1 VIYKVFLS
9 LKNACNGLKYCF
21 LTQRN
26 MVIHAVIGT
35 IVLVAAL
42 LLQVSLTG
50 MLLLFTAIMFVLTAE
65 AFNTALEQTI
75 DLITRERNLLAQN
88 AKDISSGA
96 VLLTSLFAVVIGLF
110 ILGPPLWFLFKE
122 LFLSH

>member
-1 VIYKVFLS
+1 
-9 LKNACNGLKYCF
+9 
-21 LTQRN
+21 